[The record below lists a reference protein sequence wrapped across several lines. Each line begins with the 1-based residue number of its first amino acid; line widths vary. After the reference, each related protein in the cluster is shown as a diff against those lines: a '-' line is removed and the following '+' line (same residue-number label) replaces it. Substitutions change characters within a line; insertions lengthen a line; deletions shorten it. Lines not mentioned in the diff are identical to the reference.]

1 MTEAT
6 YQEHNQQEKHVR
18 QNVPTDKQS
27 VNTTV
32 KTSDAVIKIA
42 EVKFMIP
49 AIIDFDELAM

>member
-18 QNVPTDKQS
+18 LNVPTDKQS

>member
-1 MTEAT
+1 MTEASL
-6 YQEHNQQEKHVR
+6 QEHNQQEKHVR

-32 KTSDAVIKIA
+32 KTSDAVIKIP

-49 AIIDFDELAM
+49 TIIDFDELAM